1 MLKFPDPS
9 RAKKIQQS
17 YINNQFSEY
26 IGCHIFESVGI
37 PVQKTLLGIFKD
49 VDKNQKICVACRDF
63 KNDGIELSEFSK
75 LPNSITSIT
84 SSISHSDILPHL

>member
-37 PVQKTLLGIFKD
+37 PVQKTLLGIF
-49 VDKNQKICVACRDF
+49 QAA
-63 KNDGIELSEFSK
+63 
-75 LPNSITSIT
+75 
-84 SSISHSDILPHL
+84 